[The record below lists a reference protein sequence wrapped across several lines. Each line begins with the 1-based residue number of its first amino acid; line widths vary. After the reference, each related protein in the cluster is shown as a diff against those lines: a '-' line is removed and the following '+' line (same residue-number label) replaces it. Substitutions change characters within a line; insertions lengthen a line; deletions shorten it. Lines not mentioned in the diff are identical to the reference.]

1 MQVEIQD
8 AVALEQIPSSSVIA
22 YLRTHDWQDDGRW
35 GQRGT
40 LYTTEALGRRWDIL
54 IPVKDTV
61 PGYARNMFE
70 TIRVLSS
77 VEERSQIDIY
87 RNLRAAGADV
97 IRLVA
102 SGGDQMHTSSLQ
114 RSLNVTTS
122 AYGLLQAAARAA
134 DHPAAAYSGRPTTQ
148 VSEYMDTVSA
158 FPGDF
163 DEYDLAIHSPVPVE
177 VQGSLFPADPP
188 FPRRVT
194 MTLSRALAS
203 TELAIGSAVTNG
215 GLSAFDGVVDNGV
228 SANLCDAVAA
238 LAGRGSGVTI
248 DMQWAPIRGRPASVI
263 DQFRFLPEAA
273 EVLSDARAYLRQREP
288 YRNEEI
294 VGQVVL
300 LAREIGD
307 QKGRAHIIP
316 EQRDLP
322 SPLAA
327 DFDSPEYDSLIE
339 AFRKQAR
346 IRLFADIEPEGRGY
360 NLTNPHHLEIIES
373 ER

>member
-1 MQVEIQD
+1 MKVEIQD
-8 AVALEQIPSSSVIA
+8 AVALEQIPSSSVLA
-22 YLRTHDWQDDGRW
+22 YLRTHDWHDDGRW

-54 IPVKDTV
+54 IPIKDTV

-70 TIRVLSS
+70 TIRVLAS

-87 RNLRAAGADV
+87 RDLRAAGADV
-97 IRLVA
+97 IRLA
-102 SGGDQMHTSSLQ
+102 ALGGDQMRAPSLQ
-114 RSLNVTTS
+114 RSLGLTTS

-134 DHPAAAYSGRPTTQ
+134 DHPAAAYSGRPTAQ
-148 VSEYMDTVSA
+148 VSEYLDTVRA

-163 DEYDLAIHSPVPVE
+163 DDYDLAVHSPVPVE
-177 VQGSLFPADPP
+177 VQGNLFPTDPP

-203 TELAIGSAVTNG
+203 TELAVGSAVTNG
-215 GLSAFDGVVDNGV
+215 GLSAFDGVVDSGV
-228 SANLCDAVAA
+228 SANLCDAVAT
-238 LAGRGSGVTI
+238 LAGRGSGVAI
-248 DMQWAPIRGRPASVI
+248 DVQWAPIRGRPGSAV

-273 EVLSDARAYLRQREP
+273 EVLSEARVYLRQREP

-294 VGQVVL
+294 IGQVVL
-300 LAREIGD
+300 LARDVGD
-307 QKGRAHIIP
+307 QEGRAHIIP

-322 SPLAA
+322 TPLAA
-327 DFDSPEYDSLIE
+327 KFGAPEYDRLIE
-339 AFRKQAR
+339 AFGKQAR

-373 ER
+373 EQ